1 MTPLT
6 FGPAGRR
13 LFGIFHAP
21 ATGLAPASAVLL
33 CPPMGQ
39 ELFRVQRFLR
49 VLSDRLAR
57 AGVAVL
63 RFDYHGT
70 GDSPGDDEDGDMA
83 GWQDD
88 VAAAHAELR
97 RRAGAVPV
105 AWCGARLG
113 ATLAAAAA
121 HAAAQG
127 PQHLLMWDPV
137 LDGGAYLRALREAHA
152 SVLIKS
158 FCLPVSGLRR
168 RLAAEPEAF
177 AEGPLGYG
185 MSETLRRQLR
195 ELAPYHVTLSPS
207 HETTVMAM
215 PCDMVAHA
223 WAQALRAQDL
233 PVGWVPFE
241 HTWGWTEDQQRP
253 GQATMVPAEPL
264 QQLLQRLRAP
274 AGAMHLTVDTTA

>member
-39 ELFRVQRFLR
+39 ELFRAQRFLR

-83 GWQDD
+83 GWQGD

-121 HAAAQG
+121 HAVAQG

-137 LDGGAYLRALREAHA
+137 LDGAAYLRALREAHA

-158 FCLPVSGLRR
+158 FCLPMPGLRR
-168 RLAAEPEAF
+168 RLAAEPDAYT
-177 AEGPLGYG
+177 EGPLGYG
-185 MSETLRRQLR
+185 LSARLRQELR
-195 ELAPYHVTLSPS
+195 ELVPQRVALSPA
-207 HETTVMAM
+207 HGTTVLAM
-215 PCDMVAHA
+215 PQDATAQA
-223 WAQALRAQDL
+223 WAEAQRVL
-233 PVGWVPFE
+233 ARPVQRVPFA

-274 AGAMHLTVDTTA
+274 AEATA